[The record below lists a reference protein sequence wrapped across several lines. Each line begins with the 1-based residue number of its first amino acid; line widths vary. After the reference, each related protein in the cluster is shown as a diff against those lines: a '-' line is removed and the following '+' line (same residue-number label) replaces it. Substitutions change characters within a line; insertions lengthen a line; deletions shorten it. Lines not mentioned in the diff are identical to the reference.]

1 MFFKD
6 LARPYSLV
14 PRNGTCGTVRVGRVG
29 FACGRPGPGQG
40 SGTFVDSFVG
50 SHTETHV
57 ANDACGGACPCG
69 ALPSGDGA
77 VRRLQGP
84 TLER

>member
-1 MFFKD
+1 MNVEVFFKD

-29 FACGRPGPGQG
+29 FACGRPGPG
-40 SGTFVDSFVG
+40 
-50 SHTETHV
+50 
-57 ANDACGGACPCG
+57 
-69 ALPSGDGA
+69 DGA